1 MIALE
6 IKNSYEGLY
15 KFKESCTKEKRR
27 FPTRVSLMINR
38 NMNNLKSVYDDIE
51 TERINIIT
59 KYTEKDENGETIQDE
74 KGNVHIDDL
83 DGVNKELAEMFDTE
97 IDVHIDYITVEDIE
111 KCDLDE
117 YDSLTFDEVSM
128 LSFMIK

>member
-1 MIALE
+1 M
-6 IKNSYEGLY
+6 
-15 KFKESCTKEKRR
+15 
-27 FPTRVSLMINR
+27 
-38 NMNNLKSVYDDIE
+38 
-51 TERINIIT
+51 

-97 IDVHIDYITVEDIE
+97 IDVHIDFITVEDIE

>member
-15 KFKESCTKEKRR
+15 KFRESCTKEKRK
-27 FPTRVSLMINR
+27 FPTRVSLMIAR
-38 NMNNLKSVYDDIE
+38 NLNNLKGAYDDIE
-51 TERINIIT
+51 TERMNIIM
-59 KYTEKDENGETIQDE
+59 KYTEKDDSGETIQDE
-74 KGNVHIDDL
+74 NGNVHIDDV
-83 DGVNKELAEMFDTE
+83 DGVNKELIEMFDTE
-97 IDVHIDYITVEDIE
+97 IDVHIDFITVEDIE